1 MLRVDVR
8 VAVFGL
14 GAAGG
19 GFLLPAVV
27 ASKSARVVLAVDP
40 DRATHPR
47 AGSVAVSTDAADAW
61 VDDVDAVVIA
71 TPPDTHFAL
80 AMAAIAAGKAIYLE
94 KPMASGVEDALALEQ
109 AADRAGVPLQVG
121 FAFRFH
127 PLWQRVIGARRAGS
141 LKGPFTMTSTFHSP
155 QLSSG
160 GISPLRD
167 VGCHHLDLA
176 CELVGG
182 APTAVESSAPARI
195 TVSWPD
201 GSAMEGSYAVGR
213 AIDHVQIESAE
224 RAIAIDRLS
233 ATRLRVTP
241 RSLALS
247 VPQPALVRA
256 RLFGHGF
263 EPAYGR
269 AIESFVRTVRDGRRP
284 DPGPPAG
291 VRALAI
297 IEALEAS
304 QRSGAPVAIVFGAQT
319 PGTQ

>member
-1 MLRVDVR
+1 VL
-8 VAVFGL
+8 GL

-19 GFLLPAVV
+19 GFLLPATV

-40 DRATHPR
+40 NRATHPR
-47 AGSVAVSTDAADAW
+47 AGSVAVSTDPADAW
-61 VDDVDAVVIA
+61 ADDIDAVVIA
-71 TPPDTHFAL
+71 TPPDTHVAL

-94 KPMASGVEDALALEQ
+94 KPMAAGLEDALALEA
-109 AADRAGVPLQVG
+109 AADGAGVPLQVG

-141 LKGPFTMTSTFHSP
+141 LAGPLTMTSTFHSP
-155 QLSSG
+155 QLGSG

-182 APTAVESSAPARI
+182 APNAVESSAPARI

-201 GSAMEGSYAVGR
+201 GSAMEGGYAVGQ
-213 AIDHVQIESAE
+213 AIDRVQIESGE
-224 RAIAIDRLS
+224 RAITIDRLS
-233 ATRLRVTP
+233 AIRLRVAP
-241 RSLALS
+241 RSLTLS

-256 RLFGHGF
+256 RLFGHGL

-269 AIESFVRTVRDGRRP
+269 AIESFVRAVRDCRRP
-284 DPGPPAG
+284 DPGPAAG

-297 IEALEAS
+297 IDALEAS
-304 QRSGAPVAIVFGAQT
+304 QRSGAPVAIGFGAQGR
-319 PGTQ
+319 GTK